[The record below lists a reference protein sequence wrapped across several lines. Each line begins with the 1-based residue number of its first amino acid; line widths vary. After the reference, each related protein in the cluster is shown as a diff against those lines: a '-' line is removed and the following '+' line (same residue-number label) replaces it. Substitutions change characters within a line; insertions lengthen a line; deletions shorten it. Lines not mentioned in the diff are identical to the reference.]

1 MDIGTGKDL
10 EEYVVDGVKIPYH
23 LIDIKEPGYKYN
35 IGEFQQNFTQA
46 YLDIDG
52 RNKPVILCGGSGLY
66 IETALNGNSFLGI
79 PANVTLRE
87 SFEKKSDADLRE
99 LYEALPHSLKEKLNS
114 ETRRRIIRAIE
125 VNEFKKENPDWEEI
139 KPLKLNYTIIG
150 LDIDRELRR
159 EKITKRLS
167 HRLNHG
173 MIEEVQTLLDQ
184 GLKFE
189 DLEWY
194 GLEYKWLG
202 LYLKGD
208 ISKKEMFE
216 RLNVAIHQFAKR
228 QMTWFRRMEKN
239 GYHIHWIDAS
249 KSLEEKKAAAIQLI

>member
-35 IGEFQQNFTQA
+35 IGEFQQDFTQA
-46 YLDIDG
+46 YLDIVD

-87 SFEKKSDADLRE
+87 SFEKKSDAELRE

-150 LDIDRELRR
+150 L
-159 EKITKRLS
+159 
-167 HRLNHG
+167 
-173 MIEEVQTLLDQ
+173 
-184 GLKFE
+184 
-189 DLEWY
+189 
-194 GLEYKWLG
+194 
-202 LYLKGD
+202 
-208 ISKKEMFE
+208 
-216 RLNVAIHQFAKR
+216 
-228 QMTWFRRMEKN
+228 
-239 GYHIHWIDAS
+239 
-249 KSLEEKKAAAIQLI
+249 